1 MMLLS
6 CFLAITRQIYCWLIH
21 KVLQTLW
28 LRAGNS
34 QRADI
39 NVSRSSS
46 LHSALA
52 GALARSSRAKVIW
65 FPAVVITTA
74 AKCYFSPLA
83 FSTYSIIFL
92 GRTVLFHLLSEAN
105 VSCDDT
111 TKYYCLSPIS
121 SIHTEPGRP
130 RTERTIVLLAM
141 ITSKHS
147 WLSIKS
153 LCSGEPWNMRHSSSK
168 HVSKVTMWAKLCRS
182 ET

>member
-92 GRTVLFHLLSEAN
+92 GRTVLFHLLSEGQRLLWW
-105 VSCDDT
+105 
-111 TKYYCLSPIS
+111 YYK
-121 SIHTEPGRP
+121 
-130 RTERTIVLLAM
+130 VLLFIPQLIYSYWTWTASDW
-141 ITSKHS
+141 TDDSAVGNDHKQ
-147 WLSIKS
+147 
-153 LCSGEPWNMRHSSSK
+153 
-168 HVSKVTMWAKLCRS
+168 A
-182 ET
+182 